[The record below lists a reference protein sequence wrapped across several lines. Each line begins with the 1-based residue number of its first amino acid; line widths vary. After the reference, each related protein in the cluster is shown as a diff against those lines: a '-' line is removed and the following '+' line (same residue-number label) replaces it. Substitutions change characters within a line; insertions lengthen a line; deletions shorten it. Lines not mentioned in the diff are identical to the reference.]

1 MPCWLITST
10 FYGQWLP
17 GNKRGSVTN
26 VRERRS
32 NDALSSVRR
41 EHSQPGQ
48 AFDGS
53 MPGLYQAAIEQLKG
67 QPVYVDLAQAEQ
79 LLEQFL
85 ETAAYRGWV
94 LHAVSIMENHVH
106 LVVEPPPADAGG
118 SLANFEPPASAGGG
132 IAMKSQLLR
141 DFKGYGSRRLNR
153 LFGEREAGTW
163 WSDGGSARI
172 VKNKATAIHYVCHC
186 QPWPLVVWSRER
198 GRIPVGESSVGN
210 RRY

>member
-53 MPGLYQAAIEQLKG
+53 MPGLYQAALEQLKG
-67 QPVYVDLAQAEQ
+67 QPVCVDLAQADQ
-79 LLEQFL
+79 LLDQFL

-94 LHAVSIMENHVH
+94 LGAVSIMENHVH
-106 LVVEPPPADAGG
+106 LVV
-118 SLANFEPPASAGGG
+118 EPPASAGGG

-198 GRIPVGESSVGN
+198 GRIPVEESSVGN